1 MCVSAEAE
9 LLTVRQT
16 QTHLSSGRSKNEL
29 TEWRS
34 LELGVKRREVQ
45 IQLKNRTIES
55 LNREIRQLEATERSE
70 RAAHQKQVSEFLVQ
84 VSNQVVHQDSHLVDM
99 RNQCEAKVA
108 EMDALIQQLKRQS
121 SDCAGTDP
129 SDELL
134 DLWTTDDK
142 DAE

>member
-1 MCVSAEAE
+1 M
-9 LLTVRQT
+9 
-16 QTHLSSGRSKNEL
+16 
-29 TEWRS
+29 
-34 LELGVKRREVQ
+34 Q

-55 LNREIRQLEATERSE
+55 LNREIRQTEGTERTE
-70 RAAHQKQVSEFLVQ
+70 RAAHQKQVSEFLVK
-84 VSNQVVHQDSHLVDM
+84 VADRVVHQDRNLVDM

-121 SDCAGTDP
+121 SDCADAGTDP

-134 DLWTTDDK
+134 DLWSTDDK